1 MSGKLIRKKVEELS
15 AALVAAELSDP
26 ASLADIRTRLDF
38 IVRWAAKQ
46 GHPEIAKSAGE
57 ACRLL
62 QEMIEGRIAG
72 AAAEA
77 GMNAIADTVSA
88 LQKTVAAGPDRAAGP
103 APETR
108 LIDDKLVAAFV
119 ASQTEV
125 LERLGKLAGTAGKPE
140 GTAGREDLRRIFHTL
155 KGESA
160 FLELRDVE
168 KLCRAVEEFL
178 TRAPADSVG
187 DTLLRVKEWLEA
199 AFDAASAKG
208 QGRPPEAVET
218 VLGLL
223 APPAPPATEMPP
235 GTFRIAPPRDPDP
248 APAPPTD
255 GGDASFAR
263 GDTSLLASFIA
274 ESKEHLDTANVQLL
288 TLETHPDDS
297 EALDAVFRAFHT
309 IKGIT
314 GLLELAEIKDLAHE
328 VESLLDQARKGL
340 IVMSGEPVDIVFES
354 IEMLKEMVADLSDA
368 LRKGGQPQPPQNL
381 PAHLE
386 RIRAVASYAAG
397 AADVRYQPLNGKL
410 GDILVESGKISR
422 DVVDTALSKQ
432 KAIPEKKKLGEIL
445 IKEMGISG
453 KDIAQAL
460 RSQKKP
466 VLLKE
471 QIKVDHERLDKLID
485 TIGELVIAVSMVS
498 QNARAADGASPAL
511 ARHVGHLEK
520 ITRELQ
526 EMGTSMRM
534 VTIRPTFQKMALLV
548 RDLAKKAGKTVSFE
562 MLGEDTELDK
572 NIVDK
577 IGDPL
582 THLIRNAVD
591 HGLEGSDEERV
602 KAGKSGGGRICL
614 RAFHKGGSIWIE
626 VEDDGRGFNRDAIL
640 AKAIERG
647 MIRDAD
653 SLSDREILGLTLRP
667 GFSTAEKVTEVSGR
681 GVGLDVVVR
690 NVESLRGQVEIES
703 EEGKGSVCRIRL
715 PLTLAIIDGMV
726 VRAGNERYIIPALSI
741 IRSVKP
747 EPGTLTSVLDR
758 GELLSL
764 QGKLIP
770 IFRLGSLFNVKGY
783 EENPANAVV
792 VVVENAGKQAG
803 LLTDELLGKQQT
815 VIKPL
820 GDNLTGLPGIA
831 GGAIM
836 PDGQVG
842 LILDVGE
849 LVRFAHSAA

>member
-15 AALVAAELSDP
+15 EALVIAEVSDRK
-26 ASLADIRTRLDF
+26 SLADIRDRLDF
-38 IVRWAAKQ
+38 IGRWARKQ
-46 GHPEIAKSAGE
+46 GDTETERSTSESCGLIQG
-57 ACRLL
+57 
-62 QEMIEGRIAG
+62 MIDGRIAG
-72 AAAEA
+72 AQAEA
-77 GMNAIADTVSA
+77 SMDSIANAVSA
-88 LQKTVAAGPDRAAGP
+88 LQKRLLATQVRAEGAIP
-103 APETR
+103 PPR
-108 LIDDKLVAAFV
+108 LVDDNLMAVFM
-119 ASQTEV
+119 ASQAEV
-125 LERLGKLAGTAGKPE
+125 LDRLEKLARGTAGVPAADRSSE
-140 GTAGREDLRRIFHTL
+140 LRRIFHTL

-160 FLELRDVE
+160 FLDLKDVE

-178 TRAPADSVG
+178 QETP
-187 DTLLRVKEWLEA
+187 
-199 AFDAASAKG
+199 AASTTAMLLKAKDWLARAFAAHSG
-208 QGRPPEAVET
+208 KGGAPEPVEK
-218 VLGLL
+218 VLHLL
-223 APPAPPATEMPP
+223 K
-235 GTFRIAPPRDPDP
+235 
-248 APAPPTD
+248 APAPPEAPRVESPETKPETPA
-255 GGDASFAR
+255 GTPGSSLFR
-263 GDTSLLASFIA
+263 GDTSLLESFIA
-274 ESKEHLDTANVQLL
+274 ESKEHLDASNVHLL

-314 GLLELAEIKDLAHE
+314 GLLELNDIKELAHE
-328 VESLLDQARKGL
+328 VESLLDQARKGTM
-340 IVMSGEPVDIVFES
+340 VMSGAPIDVVFES
-354 IEMLKEMVADLSDA
+354 IEMMKAMVNDLADA
-368 LRKGGQPQPPQNL
+368 LRTDRDAPKIDAL

-386 RIRAVASYAAG
+386 LIRSLATCTPDG
-397 AADVRYQPLNGKL
+397 GGEPRYQPLTGKL

-432 KAIPEKKKLGEIL
+432 KNIAEKKKLGEIL
-445 IKEMGISG
+445 IKEMGVPG
-453 KDIAQAL
+453 KDIAHAL
-460 RSQKKP
+460 RSQKKLAP
-466 VLLKE
+466 LKE
-471 QIKVDHERLDKLID
+471 QIKVDHERLDRLID

-498 QNARAADGASPAL
+498 QHAAPSDGSPSPL
-511 ARHVGHLEK
+511 TRHVTHLEK

-526 EMGTSMRM
+526 EMGTSLRM
-534 VTIRPTFQKMALLV
+534 VPIRPTFQKMALLA
-548 RDLAKKAGKTVSFE
+548 RDLAKKAGKPISFE
-562 MLGEDTELDK
+562 MVGEDTELDK

-591 HGLEGSDEERV
+591 HGLEATNEERRHS
-602 KAGKSGGGRICL
+602 GKDETGRIWL

-626 VEDDGRGFNRDAIL
+626 VEDDGRGFNREAIV

-647 MIRDAD
+647 MIREGDDLAE
-653 SLSDREILGLTLRP
+653 REIFGLTLKP
-667 GFSTAEKVTEVSGR
+667 GFSTAETVTEVSGR
-681 GVGLDVVVR
+681 GVGLDVVSR
-690 NVESLRGQVEIES
+690 NVDTLRGQVEIES
-703 EEGKGSVCRIRL
+703 KEGKGSICRIRL

-726 VRAGNERYIIPALSI
+726 VRAGAERYIIPALSI

-747 EPGTLTSVLDR
+747 EPGTVTSVLDR

-764 QGKLIP
+764 QGNLIP
-770 IFRLGSLFNVKGY
+770 IFRLGTLFNVKDC
-783 EENPANAVV
+783 EPNPANAVV

-849 LVRFAHSAA
+849 LVRFAHTAA